1 MSKVK
6 VRVVL
11 VEYYRREHNRAGVC
25 SAGGGEVAEQ
35 HEQHLV
41 RGLKV
46 RVRVRD
52 RDSEDRVGVRVGVG
66 VRVRVRVTVTVMVRV
81 RVRVRVRISTS
92 STSEKTSSMKAAVHA
107 RRGPNV

>member
-66 VRVRVRVTVTVMVRV
+66 VRVRVRVTVTVRIRV
-81 RVRVRVRISTS
+81 RV
-92 STSEKTSSMKAAVHA
+92 
-107 RRGPNV
+107 